1 MRPRLPALRKTDRR
15 TRGLTLIEMLVA
27 LVLLGLVM
35 TLVSQA
41 MFQAA
46 QIARA
51 ADDSTRTLTQR
62 WAGGWGLA
70 PLVANLAAPQE
81 QPEPWFEGSPQRI
94 VGWSTAPLSGAGTGV
109 ERFELSFR
117 PDPDDAT
124 RTQLVSRPSGLGAAV
139 EVVAVF
145 PGRAEFAFIGRAQTS
160 ATIWPP
166 LAQPGGS
173 NDKLDAE
180 QLPRAIEVR
189 DAKTGLALMRYS
201 FLGESA
207 RPVVPGR
214 PFWEVQP

>member
-1 MRPRLPALRKTDRR
+1 MRPRLPPRPRIEPRA
-15 TRGLTLIEMLVA
+15 RGLTLIEMLVA

-70 PLVANLAAPQE
+70 PLVANLAAPLD

-94 VGWSTAPLSGAGTGV
+94 AGWSTAPLSGAGTGV

-124 RTQLVSRPSGLGAAV
+124 RSQLVSRPSGFGAAV

-145 PGRAEFAFIGRAQTS
+145 PGRAAFEFVGRAQTS
-160 ATIWPP
+160 TTTWPA
-166 LAQPGGS
+166 LAQSGAGS
-173 NDKLDAE
+173 NTLDAE
-180 QLPRAIEVR
+180 QLPRAIVVR
-189 DAKTGLALMRYS
+189 DATTGLALMRYS